1 MEIRE
6 VVIKECNELYNYNCI
21 NYYHSHNQY
30 RGIIGY
36 NIDYIM
42 DIREIVEFRSD
53 CIWVNDEEISAK
65 KLELDKK
72 FFELKGFCV
81 SDSFDNKFNISVANM
96 LYIDNDTFY
105 FERDYYTKINYNE
118 WLVKKILE

>member
-6 VVIKECNELYNYNCI
+6 VVVKELNEIYNYDYI
-21 NYYHSHNQY
+21 RYY
-30 RGIIGY
+30 Y
-36 NIDYIM
+36 NIDYIIDM
-42 DIREIVEFRSD
+42 SKIVEFRFD

-72 FFELKGFCV
+72 FFELKGYSV
-81 SDSFDNKFNISVANM
+81 NGLFDNKFNISVANR